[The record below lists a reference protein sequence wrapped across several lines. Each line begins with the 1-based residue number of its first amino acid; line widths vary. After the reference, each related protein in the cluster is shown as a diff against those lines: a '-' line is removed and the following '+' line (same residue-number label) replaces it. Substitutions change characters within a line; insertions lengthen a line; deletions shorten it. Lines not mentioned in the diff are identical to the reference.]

1 MKVRPRKGQGQRPL
15 SQSEGG
21 LPDGASFA
29 VGKSSIDPAKT
40 VGGQAVLEGVMMR
53 APAAWSVAVRAPDGE
68 IIGRREKLSRLSERN
83 RGARIP
89 FLRGIFVLGESL
101 TLGFKALSWSAQKAT
116 DEEEDP
122 LTGVQ
127 IGWTMA
133 LAFAFFA
140 GVFILLPALAAG
152 VVAGESG
159 ILFNV
164 FEGLIRLGLFIGY
177 IWAIGRSKEI
187 ARVFEY
193 HGAEHM
199 SIHAYEAGQPLSIE
213 SVAQYPP
220 EHPRCGTSFLLI
232 VVLGSIIFFSF
243 FGVPG
248 FFFLVVSRLVGIP
261 IIAGLAYELLR
272 WSGTRPDG
280 RLAHWLALPGIWLQ
294 KLTTSVPDHDQ
305 IEVAISSLVVALDE
319 ASYDEVVGRGGVPET
334 ALTVRHS
341 VLDREV

>member
-1 MKVRPRKGQGQRPL
+1 M
-15 SQSEGG
+15 SSAEGG
-21 LPDGASFA
+21 GR
-29 VGKSSIDPAKT
+29 IDPAKT

-53 APAAWSVAVRAPDGE
+53 APTGWSVAVRGPDGD
-68 IIGRREKLSRLSERN
+68 IVGRREPLTRLSERN
-83 RGARIP
+83 LGARIP
-89 FLRGIFVLGESL
+89 FIRGIFVLGESL

-116 DEEEDP
+116 DEEEEP
-122 LTGVQ
+122 LTGAQ

-152 VVAGESG
+152 FFAGESG
-159 ILFNV
+159 IWFNV
-164 FEGLIRLGLFIGY
+164 LEGLMRLGLFIGY

-199 SIHAYEAGQPLSIE
+199 SIHAYEAGKPLSID

-248 FFFLVVSRLVGIP
+248 ILFLFVSRLIGIP
-261 IIAGLAYELLR
+261 IIAGFAYELLR

-280 RLAHWLALPGIWLQ
+280 RLAQWLALPGIWLQ
-294 KLTTSVPDHDQ
+294 KLTTAVPDQDQ

-319 ASYDEVVGRGGVPET
+319 TRYNEVVGRGDLPGTAVDVRQAVLGRET
-334 ALTVRHS
+334 
-341 VLDREV
+341 